1 MGWCFIKYKITF
13 DRWMKMDWNW
23 LCGRRVHNIFLYFL
37 KERSWVSLCGLIK
50 SWHTNWKW
58 LTNNKPWRKQWR
70 SMQNC
75 CWGFTVFPGDKFL
88 WKSDTQ
94 SRDGKWK
101 RTNNRTNERTN
112 ERMNESSSFSSSKHF
127 VRMTFGKINLIT

>member
-1 MGWCFIKYKITF
+1 MYNKFVFARKQMGWCFIIFKITF

-101 RTNNRTNERTN
+101 RTNLLLFRLQNISLEWLLV
-112 ERMNESSSFSSSKHF
+112 K
-127 VRMTFGKINLIT
+127 